1 VGARR
6 PAIASDLYF
15 GAVSGFGFSALIWC
29 LISTPTSFEPGV
41 AAFVALG
48 ALFGTRRLRV
58 GRNLRFT
65 PVVGVSLAA
74 LISIGLGPAVAVSAA
89 AALRTGLAG
98 GREMRCGPLRDVA
111 FTFGAACI
119 STTFGGLVY
128 LALGG
133 SAAEPL
139 TGRLALPVI
148 GYLACQAL
156 TQTCLA
162 AQAVSLISP
171 RRALHFPPSR
181 FVRWS
186 IALAVE
192 TASAVGIVLCYQA
205 PLGRMI
211 VLCAPAVWFVLGL
224 GRTFE
229 RRTTRGTRRLRP
241 SQAIY
246 RSITR
251 GLSEGSAVRDRSMR
265 HHLRRVEELCRGV
278 ARRMELSR
286 DEKEALAAAA
296 QLHQIGDIA
305 IDPRIDVHPGS
316 PRNGERRRVVVH
328 PGVATEMIRAI
339 GFPYPVEPIM
349 RHRHERW
356 DGRGYPDGLE
366 GVEIPVGA
374 RILAAVAG
382 FVALTRDTPASG
394 GLSVNEALAC
404 LRRDAGRCFDPEV
417 VDRLVACVAAHE
429 SFEFDVPQAGA
440 TAESTERVV
449 VPELASAERQLSQ
462 LYEIEALAERPL
474 PLDERLTL
482 IAERLREIVA
492 YSSFV
497 VYHSDDRRGPMRAS
511 FAYGFASGR
520 LRKQALPA
528 TRLSGRAA
536 LERRSFFGELNRD
549 GSMSAPWHAEFD
561 LTENDGDL
569 GRLRSF
575 VVAPMVAEG
584 GELGTLAL
592 YDVEGRG
599 FTANDCQIVVHV
611 AGQLAQTLR
620 SGETHRA
627 ADLHRLTDPLTGLPN
642 AHYLRLETAQ
652 RIAPLSEQAAEF
664 GVLAFHVGSLTR
676 VRERHGKSCAD
687 RMLSLT
693 ARRLAAACTAG
704 ETPVR
709 LGRDQYLVLTPMSR
723 AGELVQ
729 RWDDLLRVVGSEPV
743 EIDRG
748 TLEPTGLVAAHA
760 SCPADGDSLDDLLSV
775 LDARLSVAGECK
787 GAVLPFRPSRSA

>member
-1 VGARR
+1 VRAGR
-6 PAIASDLYF
+6 PAIATDLYF
-15 GAVSGFGFSALIWC
+15 GAVSGFGFSALIWS
-29 LISTPTSFEPGV
+29 LIATPALLDPGV

-48 ALFGTRRLRV
+48 ALLGSRRLRV
-58 GRNLRFT
+58 GRNLRLT
-65 PVVGVSLAA
+65 PVIGVSLAA
-74 LISIGLGPAVAVSAA
+74 LISVGLGAAVAVAAA
-89 AALRTGLAG
+89 AALRTSLAG
-98 GREMRCGPLRDVA
+98 GRQMRCGPLRDAA

-133 SAAEPL
+133 TVAEPL
-139 TGRLALPVI
+139 TGQVALPVL
-148 GYLACQAL
+148 GFFSSYAL
-156 TQTCLA
+156 TRTCLTV
-162 AQAVSLISP
+162 QAVSLISP
-171 RRALHFPPSR
+171 RRALRFPPSR
-181 FVRWS
+181 VLRS
-186 IALAVE
+186 LTAMAVE
-192 TASAVGIVLCYQA
+192 ATAAVGIAACYPA
-205 PLGRMI
+205 PLGRPV
-211 VLCAPAVWFVLGL
+211 VLLAPAVWLVLRL
-224 GRTFE
+224 GRTVE
-229 RRTTRGTRRLRP
+229 RRASRRIRRWRP

-251 GLSEGSAVRDRSMR
+251 GLSQGSAVHDLSIR

-296 QLHQIGDIA
+296 QLHEIGDIA
-305 IDPRIDVHPGS
+305 IDPRTQGGS
-316 PRNGERRRVVVH
+316 VSRRDGVRRRVVVH
-328 PGVATEMIRAI
+328 PGVATEMVRAI

-366 GVEIPVGA
+366 GDEIPVGA
-374 RILAAVAG
+374 RILTAVSG
-382 FVALTRDTPASG
+382 FVALTRDTEAG
-394 GLSVNEALAC
+394 RGLSVNKAVAY
-404 LRRDAGRCFDPEV
+404 LRSDAGRCFDPEII
-417 VDRLVACVAAHE
+417 DRLVACVAEHE
-429 SFEFDVPQAGA
+429 SSDVDAPQAGA
-440 TAESTERVV
+440 TGESTERVV
-449 VPELASAERQLSQ
+449 VPELTSADRRLNL

-497 VYHSDDRRGPMRAS
+497 VYHCDGRRGPVRAS
-511 FAYGFASGR
+511 FAYGFASDR
-520 LRKQALPA
+520 LRRQTLPV

-549 GSMSAPWHAEFD
+549 DSMSAPWHADFD
-561 LTENDGDL
+561 LADDGGDL

-584 GELGTLAL
+584 SELGTLAL

-599 FTANDCQIVVHV
+599 FTAADCQAVVHV

-620 SGETHRA
+620 DGETHHA
-627 ADLHRLTDPLTGLPN
+627 ADIHRLTDPLTGLPN

-652 RIAPLSEQAAEF
+652 RIAPLRGHEAGF
-664 GVLAFHVGSLTR
+664 GVLAFHVGSLAR

-709 LGRDQYLVLTPMSR
+709 LGQDQYLVLTPMSR

-729 RWDDLLRVVGSEPV
+729 RWDELLRVVGSEPV

-748 TLEPTGLVAAHA
+748 ILEPTGLVAAHA
-760 SCPADGDSLDDLLSV
+760 SCPADGDSLDALLSV
-775 LDARLSVAGECK
+775 LDTRLSLAGESK
-787 GAVLPFRPSRSA
+787 GEVLPFRPRRSA